1 MPVWILF
8 ALTSSLCLG
17 FYDIFKKISVRG
29 NNVLVVLLLN
39 TLFGTLYLSPVLAG
53 NLASGH
59 WGLGDTLAG
68 HLLIVVKAVIVLSSW
83 ILGYFAIKHL
93 PLTIQGPIN
102 ATRPVL
108 VLVGAL
114 CLFGERLN
122 GLQWAGIIAGFLSL
136 YFISRIGKKE
146 GFTLKGSSWLWMSVG
161 AMVLGAVSA
170 LYDKYLLR
178 HYLPLEVQAW
188 YSLYQLLLMA
198 VIVALLFRFD
208 SRAGAVKFTWRWT
221 IPCITLFLTVAD
233 VAYFYSLSQEG
244 AMISI
249 VSMVRRGS
257 VIVPFIYGVVALH
270 EKNVKEKSL
279 DLGLLLLSLGLL
291 VAGSRM

>member
-114 CLFGERLN
+114 CIFGERLN

-146 GFTLKGSSWLWMSVG
+146 GFTLKRVVVVVDVG
-161 AMVLGAVSA
+161 
-170 LYDKYLLR
+170 
-178 HYLPLEVQAW
+178 
-188 YSLYQLLLMA
+188 
-198 VIVALLFRFD
+198 
-208 SRAGAVKFTWRWT
+208 
-221 IPCITLFLTVAD
+221 
-233 VAYFYSLSQEG
+233 
-244 AMISI
+244 
-249 VSMVRRGS
+249 RGH
-257 VIVPFIYGVVALH
+257 G
-270 EKNVKEKSL
+270 
-279 DLGLLLLSLGLL
+279 
-291 VAGSRM
+291 AGSRQRALRQISPSPLFAPRGAGMVFVVSTAAHGRDCGVAFQV